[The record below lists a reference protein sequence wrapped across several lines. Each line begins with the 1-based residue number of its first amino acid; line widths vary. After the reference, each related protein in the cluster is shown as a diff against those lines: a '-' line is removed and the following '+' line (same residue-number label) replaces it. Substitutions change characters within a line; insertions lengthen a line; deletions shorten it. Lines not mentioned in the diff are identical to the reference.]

1 MNSKWIWIA
10 AAAAGAY
17 ALYEW
22 LSRQCETPSSSF
34 YGGSF
39 CTSLFPSA
47 AATVQIPT
55 QVTTVTSVTSAQATQ
70 LAAYGLPADA
80 VPSST
85 YPSQNNCTVVNPT
98 ESGYSPT
105 SGAPFYSP
113 SLGQY
118 LCGPSTLWQSMQA
131 PVIGPPMV
139 MSLPGPTPITEAA
152 QANAGP
158 VNGACVPGT
167 LPAGQVSTIACP
179 AGYMP
184 SGGGVSV
191 PVGGIMPPSGVSG
204 LNRIPATF
212 IHRRAA

>member
-1 MNSKWIWIA
+1 MKWLWIA

-22 LSRQCETPSSSF
+22 LSQQCETTGSYF

-55 QVTTVTSVTSAQATQ
+55 QVTAVTSVTAAQAAQ

-85 YPSQNNCTVVNPT
+85 YPSGNNCTVVNPT
-98 ESGYSPT
+98 QSGYNPT
-105 SGAPFYSP
+105 SGAPFFSA
-113 SLGQY
+113 SLGEY

-131 PVIGPPMV
+131 PPSGPVIA
-139 MSLPGPTPITEAA
+139 SNPGPTPVTEAA

-158 VNGACVPGT
+158 NPGG
-167 LPAGQVSTIACP
+167 PALGV
-179 AGYMP
+179 AG
-184 SGGGVSV
+184 
-191 PVGGIMPPSGVSG
+191 I
-204 LNRIPATF
+204 NRIPARF
-212 IHRRAA
+212 IQRRAA

>member
-22 LSRQCETPSSSF
+22 LSQQCETPTSSF
-34 YGGSF
+34 YGGSV
-39 CTSLFPSA
+39 CASLFPSA

-55 QVTTVTSVTSAQATQ
+55 QVTTVTSVTAAQAAQ

-85 YPSQNNCTVVNPT
+85 YPSGNNCTVVNPT
-98 ESGYSPT
+98 QSGYNPT

-118 LCGPSTLWQSMQA
+118 LCGPSALWQGMQA
-131 PVIGPPMV
+131 AAITAFQTPAGPVV
-139 MSLPGPTPITEAA
+139 MSNPSPAPVTEAA

-158 VNGACVPGT
+158 T
-167 LPAGQVSTIACP
+167 LLP
-179 AGYMP
+179 
-184 SGGGVSV
+184 GGVL
-191 PVGGIMPPSGVSG
+191 PGG
-204 LNRIPATF
+204 
-212 IHRRAA
+212 AA